1 MVPPFDRFNYSLG
14 GDCEDS
20 LERSFKSPLGVIGLI
35 ESHARPLLWPSIG
48 FLLGATFPSFFHYSS
63 TLFMTL
69 FGITA
74 FLLMAFYVFLV
85 HRTERLEKGLCTLK
99 KPIVLVFFLLVGY
112 VLGSL
117 RGCLWDR
124 EMAIAQTLVGRYDA
138 IAVEVTSVPQVGL
151 GRAEFSGK
159 IQDVTGA
166 KISDGKIDLKA
177 KVCLYGDPEDL
188 LLEIPE
194 YGQVIVVRGK
204 VSMPQGAGNPGEFDY
219 RRYLMGKGA
228 FLEIKG
234 VLYEDHT
241 VSRDFPARQKRFS
254 VFGWLCTHI
263 DKRIEHCFFD
273 EEKGVV
279 KALFLGNK
287 HDLSSSD
294 SANLRFSGLSRFIS
308 IAGFH
313 VTWAALAVESIVKK
327 LTKNTNLPRISAILV
342 AYIWAGLSGF
352 TVGPLRAFI
361 CILLKHGAFWT
372 RRKYDTLN
380 AFGICSLVIGFC
392 VPYPLLDVSV
402 QMSFG
407 GMLAGWL
414 VQEYARVISSRLR
427 LGVIREGLLRS
438 GLMGIFLL
446 PILSSSFGD
455 VSLIGFFLGGVW
467 IIFTVSAMVSALPVL
482 CGPLF
487 LSRIFGW
494 LPHLVVRG
502 ILWTGQVV
510 AKLPFSAF
518 SFPALGFLQMVSYY
532 GVLLLVLDGL
542 CEGGNRGSEESAYR
556 FGSIGGRFLGYDF
569 YRVGKSSKLLR
580 RTLLLVL
587 AALFF
592 FCTFTQVYRL
602 KPEVVFLSVG
612 QGDAAIIRWR
622 DVVIVVDTGT
632 ESSAERVLVPYLKRQ
647 GIKEVDL
654 CILSHL
660 DSDHAGGIRL
670 LCSTFDVRRVITC
683 PGSKGEVLD
692 LVANRKSLE
701 VFESETGDV
710 YRIRDVTITVFYP
723 RQSDCLGTF
732 SNEDSLVFAVEFQGF
747 PVRIEFWGDAPG
759 RAVLKALEHMR
770 QASYEAQKGIAHSIA
785 SSTISI
791 IKVPH
796 HGSPESLVDG
806 FYERKGVDAERG
818 VAVISVGP
826 NSYGHPSP
834 DVIEAAEKNGF
845 CVMRT
850 DCHGAVTVRVS
861 KGSVSLR
868 HYRAKDANRM
878 GTNLPLLRRSW

>member
-1 MVPPFDRFNYSLG
+1 MVPPFHRFNYSLG
-14 GDCEDS
+14 GNSEDS
-20 LERSFKSPLGVIGLI
+20 FERSLKPSPGVIGLI
-35 ESHARPLLWPSIG
+35 ESHARPLLWPGIG
-48 FLLGATFPSFFHYSS
+48 FLLGATFPVFFHYSP
-63 TLFMTL
+63 TLFMAL
-69 FGITA
+69 SIITA
-74 FLLMAFYVFLV
+74 FLLMAFCVFLV
-85 HRTERLEKGLCTLK
+85 RRAQRLEKGLCALEK
-99 KPIVLVFFLLVGY
+99 SFVLLFFLLAGY

-124 EMAIAQTLVGRYDA
+124 EMAIAQTLVGSYDA
-138 IAVEVTSVPQVGL
+138 IAVEVTSVPQVGP
-151 GRAEFSGK
+151 GRVEFFGK
-159 IQDVTGA
+159 IQHAPGV
-166 KISDGKIDLKA
+166 KLSDGEIDLKA
-177 KVCLYGDPEDL
+177 KVCLYGDSKDP
-188 LLEIPE
+188 LLETLE

-234 VLYEDHT
+234 ALCEDHT
-241 VSRDFPARQKRFS
+241 VSQDFPARQKRFS
-254 VFGWLCTHI
+254 FFGWLCTHI
-263 DKRIEHCFFD
+263 DKRIEHCFFG

-294 SANLRFSGLSRFIS
+294 STNLRFSGLSRFIS

-313 VTWAALAVESIVKK
+313 VTWAALAIELLIKK
-327 LTKNTNLPRISAILV
+327 LTKNANVARVSAILA
-342 AYIWAGLSGF
+342 AYLWAGLSGF

-438 GLMGIFLL
+438 GLMGILLL
-446 PILSSSFGD
+446 PIISSSFGD

-467 IIFTVSAMVSALPVL
+467 SIFTVSAMVSALPVL

-502 ILWTGQVV
+502 ILWTSQVV
-510 AKLPFSAF
+510 ARLPFSAF
-518 SFPALGFLQMVSYY
+518 SFPALGFLQIVSYY

-542 CEGGNRGSEESAYR
+542 CDWGPRGLEESAHLS
-556 FGSIGGRFLGYDF
+556 GSVGSWFLGDDF
-569 YRVGKSSKLLR
+569 YSVGKSSKFLR
-580 RTLLLVL
+580 RTVFLVL

-632 ESSAERVLVPYLKRQ
+632 EFSSERVLVPYLKRQ

-692 LVANRKSLE
+692 LVANRKSLAI
-701 VFESETGDV
+701 FESEAGDV
-710 YRIRDVTITVFYP
+710 YRIRDVTITVFCP

-747 PVRIEFWGDAPG
+747 PVRIEFWGDAPS

-770 QASYEAQKGIAHSIA
+770 QASYETQKGTAHSIA
-785 SSTISI
+785 SSPILV

-806 FYERKGVDAERG
+806 FYERKCADAQKG

-850 DCHGAVTVRVS
+850 DCHGAITVQMS
-861 KGSVSLR
+861 KRSVSLR
-868 HYRAKDANRM
+868 HYRAKDTNRM
-878 GTNLPLLRRSW
+878 GTNLPLSRPSW

>member
-1 MVPPFDRFNYSLG
+1 MVPPFDRLSYPLE
-14 GDCEDS
+14 GDREDS
-20 LERSFKSPLGVIGLI
+20 FERSFKPPPGVIGLI

-48 FLLGATFPSFFHYSS
+48 FLLGATFLMALS
-63 TLFMTL
+63 
-69 FGITA
+69 GITA
-74 FLLMAFYVFLV
+74 FLLTGFCAFLV
-85 HRTERLEKGLCTLK
+85 HRAKRSEKGLCVPEK
-99 KPIVLVFFLLVGY
+99 SIVLVFLLLLGY

-124 EMAIAQTLVGRYDA
+124 EMAIAHTLVGTHDA
-138 IAVEVTSVPQVGL
+138 IAVEVISVPQVGP
-151 GRAEFSGK
+151 GRVEFFAEIQHVSGAGLSDEK
-159 IQDVTGA
+159 TG
-166 KISDGKIDLKA
+166 LKA
-177 KVCLYGDPEDL
+177 KVCLYGDPQDSL
-188 LLEIPE
+188 LGTPE
-194 YGQVIVVRGK
+194 YGQEIMVRGK

-234 VLYEDHT
+234 ALYEDYR
-241 VSRDFPARQKRFS
+241 VSRDFPLIPKRFS
-254 VFGWLCTHI
+254 IFGWLCTHI
-263 DKRIEHCFFD
+263 DERIERFFVG
-273 EEKGVV
+273 EEKGIV
-279 KALFLGNK
+279 KALFLSDKN
-287 HDLSSSD
+287 DLSRWD

-313 VTWAALAVESIVKK
+313 VTWAALAVELIVRK
-327 LTKNTNLPRISAILV
+327 LTKNTNLPRISAILA

-446 PILSSSFGD
+446 PILSSGFGD

-467 IIFTVSAMVSALPVL
+467 SIFTVSAMVSVLPVL
-482 CGPLF
+482 FGPLF
-487 LSRIFGW
+487 LSRILGW

-502 ILWTGQVV
+502 MLWTSQIV
-510 AKLPFSAF
+510 AGLPFSAF
-518 SFPALGFLQMVSYY
+518 SFPALGLLQILSYY
-532 GVLLLVLDGL
+532 GVLLLVLDEL
-542 CEGGNRGSEESAYR
+542 CEGGTRGSEESAHR
-556 FGSIGGRFLGYDF
+556 PGSVGSRFLGDDF
-569 YRVGKSSKLLR
+569 YGTGRASKLFR
-580 RTLLLVL
+580 RTLLLLL

-592 FCTFTQVYRL
+592 VCTFTQVYRL

-622 DVVIVVDTGT
+622 NVVIVVDTGT

-660 DSDHAGGIRL
+660 DSDHAGGIGL
-670 LCSTFDVRRVITC
+670 LCGTFDVRRVISC
-683 PGSKGEVLD
+683 PGSKGKVLD
-692 LVANRKSLE
+692 LAANRKSPE
-701 VFESETGDV
+701 VFESEAGDF
-710 YRIRDVTITVFYP
+710 YQIGDVTITVFYP
-723 RQSDCLGTF
+723 RQSDCMGTF

-759 RAVLKALEHMR
+759 RAVLNALEHMR
-770 QASYEAQKGIAHSIA
+770 QASYEAQKGIAHLNELSSHAPGFA
-785 SSTISI
+785 SSQILV

-806 FYERKGVDAERG
+806 FYERKCVDAEKG

-834 DVIEAAEKNGF
+834 DVIEAAEKSGF

-850 DCHGAVTVRVS
+850 DCHGAVTVRVG
-861 KGSVSLR
+861 KGSVFLR
-868 HYRAKDANRM
+868 HYRARDANRM